1 MSPVG
6 VLSSQEQ
13 GKRLFCS
20 ANRGPVV
27 VGYSSWGACLPVHP
41 LLFSLI
47 PPKASAT
54 RRDVC
59 GVTAP
64 PWALPSLKPL
74 RLQSSGVKTLT
85 LSSGKFFSAVL
96 LRFDLVPKIVNDY
109 VSKSVRMLC
118 A

>member
-1 MSPVG
+1 M
-6 VLSSQEQ
+6 
-13 GKRLFCS
+13 
-20 ANRGPVV
+20 
-27 VGYSSWGACLPVHP
+27 
-41 LLFSLI
+41 
-47 PPKASAT
+47 
-54 RRDVC
+54 C

-64 PWALPSLKPL
+64 PWARPSLKPL

-85 LSSGKFFSAVL
+85 LSSGKTFSAVL